1 LLGGCNEPTLIRS
14 IFEYHSWIKKSN
26 VDPKMVLNDTL
37 GVIEHAILK
46 NPGAT
51 FQCPE
56 TLYKLPM
63 HLPSKVKSCVYSK
76 GPSNL
81 PAGVEPFSEGTEKLI
96 IITLLQSL
104 NEKLKL
110 KLDCDPAT
118 TRSDANSINEC
129 TDFVIIGG
137 DHSVQTCE
145 ALKARGKKVQ
155 LVYLP
160 NYRTSTV
167 HAGKLREALET
178 VTITPSTI
186 LILQVFDSGFFMV
199 LTEEGGLI
207 PPCKRADGSVHID
220 GNLHM
225 ISKDMQFS
233 LFKQVMDE
241 LQDWKTNYIII
252 LAPLPRYMEM
262 GCCTDQDHVAN
273 RKQPEFKKNLEEAVF
288 NSRTNL
294 KNFAFRS
301 GIRKCVTISTWGKV
315 RKLPNLWVDQ
325 INMVEDAHK
334 LVSAAIEEAA
344 GELVRKRPAEAEH
357 STQAKRPK
365 TVSSDSQQKSPG
377 TNSVR
382 GRGRGPPGVVEDH
395 HRGQH
400 DPGWIK
406 RGGRGGRR
414 PRGHLPRGYGGSR
427 GRH

>member
-1 LLGGCNEPTLIRS
+1 
-14 IFEYHSWIKKSN
+14 
-26 VDPKMVLNDTL
+26 
-37 GVIEHAILK
+37 
-46 NPGAT
+46 
-51 FQCPE
+51 
-56 TLYKLPM
+56 M

-76 GPSNL
+76 GPTNL
-81 PAGVEPFSEGTEKLI
+81 PAGVEPFSEATEKLI

-110 KLDCDPAT
+110 RLDCDPAT

-129 TDFVIIGG
+129 NDFVIIGG
-137 DHSVQTCE
+137 TCE
-145 ALKARGKKVQ
+145 ALKAGGKKVQ

-167 HAGKLREALET
+167 HGGKLREALET

-186 LILQVFDSGFFMV
+186 LVLHVFDSGFYLV
-199 LTEEGGLI
+199 QTEEGGLI

-220 GNLHM
+220 GDLYL
-225 ISKDMQFS
+225 ISKDMQFC
-233 LFKQVMDE
+233 LFKQVMEE
-241 LQDWKTNYIII
+241 LQDWKANYIII
-252 LAPLPRYMEM
+252 LASLPRYIEM
-262 GCCTDQDHVAN
+262 GCCTDKDHVAN

-294 KNFAFRS
+294 KNFAFRT

-325 INMVEDAHK
+325 INITEDAHK
-334 LVSAAIEEAA
+334 LVSSAIEEAA
-344 GELVRKRPAEAEH
+344 AELVRKRPAEAEH
-357 STQAKRPK
+357 STQAKRPR
-365 TVSSDSQQKSPG
+365 TGSADIQRKSLG
-377 TNSVR
+377 THSVR
-382 GRGRGPPGVVEDH
+382 GRGRGPPGVEEDH
-395 HRGQH
+395 HRGQQH
-400 DPGWIK
+400 PGWIK